1 MAKSKS
7 KTVPKRVYE
16 RTEREAAAI
25 EAVAEKAHAK
35 GPMPRLKI
43 DFDKKKRTNVVTFDH
58 EDQTTA
64 HFLAMFDMGTGDAR
78 FFQGLLYQIAALGE
92 HGQAVSENASNFALS
107 VIRGVNP
114 ADEVEAMLATQM
126 AAVHQATMMMA
137 KRLNHVETIPQQDSA
152 ERALNKLARTFATQV
167 QTLKKYRSKGEQ
179 TVRIERVTV
188 ERGAQAA
195 VGLVQTGGRGKD
207 ET

>member
-1 MAKSKS
+1 MTKSKS

-16 RTEREAAAI
+16 RTERETAALD
-25 EAVAEKAHAK
+25 AVADKAQAK
-35 GPMPRLKI
+35 GPMPRLKM
-43 DFDKKKRTNVVTFDH
+43 DFDEELRSNVVSFDH

-64 HFLAMFDMGTGDAR
+64 QFLAMFDMATGDSR
-78 FFQGLLYQIAALGE
+78 FYHGMICQIAALGE
-92 HGQAVSENASNFALS
+92 HGEPVSETASNFALS

-114 ADEVEAMLATQM
+114 TDEVEAMLAAQM
-126 AAVHQATMMMA
+126 AAVHQSTMTMA
-137 KRLNHVETIPQQDSA
+137 KRLNRVEHIPQQDSA

-188 ERGAQAA
+188 EKGGQAVVGA
-195 VGLVQTGGRGKD
+195 VQTGGRGKD